1 MSQEN
6 LLVLVT
12 LLAYKLVL
20 VGVGFWA
27 SRRTHSESDFFIAGQ
42 GLGAWVAGL
51 SYAASTSSAWVLL
64 GFSGFVYASG
74 LSALW
79 MVPGIWGGYAAVWL
93 FFGRRL
99 REETAER
106 GHVTLTDFAAAGA
119 NENMKRLI
127 AITASLFIVFCFV
140 FYIAAQFGAAASAF
154 ETQFALPAT
163 EAVLLGAG
171 VVLLYA
177 ILGGFWA
184 VSVTDMLQGFL
195 MLLVA
200 VLLPA
205 FAFYSAGGVSGISAA
220 LANNTPPDYLDP
232 MGGMGLF
239 LFLGFVLGLWG
250 VGIGAMGQPHLLA
263 RLMAVKD
270 EASRKRGF
278 LIATGWAVLVYIGMA
293 TMALS
298 GRALLGGGL
307 NGEAL
312 FYQLAN
318 DLLPPILAG
327 IVIAAILS
335 AIMSTVDSILLSA
348 SAAVSHD
355 MRLVKVW
362 PGHEVLI
369 SRLTMVAITAIAI
382 WMTLV
387 LPATIFDRVLFAW
400 AALGAAFGPIV
411 VMRVLRFEPA
421 GWAVLSAMI
430 AGFGLTVAFNAL
442 GQVPEGS
449 AGGVL
454 AALRGLAV
462 LPGDPFERVF
472 PWVPALL
479 LLWLGSTGRRANN

>member
-1 MSQEN
+1 MTSDN
-6 LLVLVT
+6 ILVLAT
-12 LLAYKLVL
+12 LIAYKLVL
-20 VGVGFWA
+20 VLVGVWA
-27 SRRTHSESDFFIAGQ
+27 SRRTRTESDFFIAGQ
-42 GLGAWVAGL
+42 GLGAWVSGL

-64 GFSGFVYASG
+64 GFSGFVYVSG

-106 GHVTLTDFAAAGA
+106 AHVTLSDFAASNAA
-119 NENMKRLI
+119 PAMKR
-127 AITASLFIVFCFV
+127 AITATAGVLIVFCFV
-140 FYIAAQFGAAASAF
+140 FYIAAQFGAAATAF
-154 ETQFALPAT
+154 ETQFGLPSM
-163 EAVLLGAG
+163 EAVVLGAG
-171 VVLLYA
+171 VVLVYA
-177 ILGGFWA
+177 LLGGFWA

-195 MLLVA
+195 MALVA

-205 FAFYSAGGVSGISAA
+205 FAFFAAGGVSGIAQTLA
-220 LANNTPPDYLDP
+220 LTSPEGYLDIT
-232 MGGMGLF
+232 GGMGGFVL
-239 LFLGFVLGLWG
+239 LGFVLGVWG

-270 EASRKRGF
+270 ETARRRGF
-278 LIATGWAVLVYIGMA
+278 LIAMGWAVLVYTGM
-293 TMALS
+293 TTLALS

-355 MRLVKVW
+355 MRLARIW
-362 PGHEVLI
+362 PGREVLI
-369 SRLTMVAITAIAI
+369 SRLVMAAITLLAI
-382 WMTLV
+382 WMTLS
-387 LPATIFDRVLFAW
+387 LPASIFDRVLFAW

-411 VMRVLRFEPA
+411 VMRVLRVEPE
-421 GWAVLSAMI
+421 GWAVLCAMLVGFALTVLFNTLGQI
-430 AGFGLTVAFNAL
+430 PAARLDGVAGF
-442 GQVPEGS
+442 
-449 AGGVL
+449 L
-454 AALRGLAV
+454 AGLAG

-472 PWVPALL
+472 PWVPALVI
-479 LLWLGSTGRRANN
+479 LWLGRRTGP

>member
-6 LLVLVT
+6 VLVLAT

-20 VGVGFWA
+20 VAVGIWA
-27 SRRTHSESDFFIAGQ
+27 SRRTRTESDFFIAGQ
-42 GLGAWVAGL
+42 GLGAWVSGL

-79 MVPGIWGGYAAVWL
+79 MIPGIWGGYAAVWL

-99 REETAER
+99 REETAAR

-119 NENMKRLI
+119 SGMMKRLI

-154 ETQFALPAT
+154 ETQFQLPAT

-171 VVLLYA
+171 VVLVYA
-177 ILGGFWA
+177 LLGGFWA

-200 VLLPA
+200 VLLPFYA
-205 FAFYSAGGVSGISAA
+205 FLSAGGIAGIAEA
-220 LANNTPPDYLDP
+220 LVASTPPGYLDLS
-232 MGGMGLF
+232 GDRGLF
-239 LFLGFVLGLWG
+239 LFIGFVLGLWG

-270 EASRKRGF
+270 ESARRRGF
-278 LIATGWAVLVYIGMA
+278 AIAMGWAVLVYIGMA

-355 MRLVKVW
+355 MGLVKTL
-362 PGHEVLI
+362 PGREVLI
-369 SRLTMVAITAIAI
+369 SRLSMTAITLVAI
-382 WMTLV
+382 WMTLA
-387 LPATIFDRVLFAW
+387 LPASIFDRVLFAW

-421 GWAVLSAMI
+421 GWSVLAAMI
-430 AGFGLTVAFNAL
+430 TGFALTVIFNAL
-442 GQVPEGS
+442 GQISLDET
-449 AGGVL
+449 GGVL
-454 AALRGLAV
+454 AWLQGLAR

-472 PWVPALL
+472 PWLPALL
-479 LLWLGSTGRRANN
+479 LLWSGSAGRLPRN